1 MISRV
6 SVDMSVSLG
15 RINPRL
21 LPTVIALSYR
31 LFAHSTD
38 LSPSVIYYFRLQD
51 RSDRDLT
58 VVLGGLHGSE
68 QYGPS
73 QAGT

>member
-1 MISRV
+1 MR
-6 SVDMSVSLG
+6 VSLG
-15 RINPRL
+15 QIKP
-21 LPTVIALSYR
+21 ALVTYG
-31 LFAHSTD
+31 D
-38 LSPSVIYYFRLQD
+38 CVELSSFGAFNGFVAEWFIYYYRLQD

-68 QYGPS
+68 QHGQS